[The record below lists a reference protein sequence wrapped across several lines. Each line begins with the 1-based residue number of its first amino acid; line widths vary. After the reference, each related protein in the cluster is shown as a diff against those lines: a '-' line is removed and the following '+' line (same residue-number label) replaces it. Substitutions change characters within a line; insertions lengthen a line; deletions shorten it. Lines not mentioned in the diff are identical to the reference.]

1 VEDEDGEVVKTY
13 ELPPT
18 KQNQTGEPGPVR
30 KELTRMGTWTGLK
43 KPDEASKAVASSS
56 NAEPESSAVRQG
68 LSRMGT
74 WGFGGKN
81 INKDNATAK
90 DGQNNDEEDDR
101 HIRFTISGA
110 GRRLTK
116 DDFLKEIQ
124 SLDPKARCDIIAES
138 DAPAEMKD
146 MAKKYASQES
156 PGSSRIFGAKAPQ
169 LASGK
174 GVAKSVGAEMA
185 RQRGADL
192 DDDHEQYMH
201 ESGSEDSDSDRA
213 RRRRSKGVLDSSR
226 KKDGSPLGQSGSR
239 RLSMI
244 SSHMSGEMPESE
256 AERKR
261 REGALKGV
269 DDVTEAQRGRSRK
282 VEDSGGEV
290 SETPAERRRR
300 LAALGVGSGGVEDDS
315 DDDDT
320 PRVPPP
326 VARSRGIRFAQSPV
340 RGRK

>member
-1 VEDEDGEVVKTY
+1 
-13 ELPPT
+13 
-18 KQNQTGEPGPVR
+18 
-30 KELTRMGTWTGLK
+30 MGTWTGLK
-43 KPDEASKAVASSS
+43 KPDEPNNAVASSS
-56 NAEPESSAVRQG
+56 NVQPESSAVRQG

-81 INKDNATAK
+81 TNKDDAAAK
-90 DGQNNDEEDDR
+90 DGQNEEDDDR
-101 HIRFTISGA
+101 HIRFTIGGA

-124 SLDPKARCDIIAES
+124 SLDPKARCEVIAES
-138 DAPAEMKD
+138 DAPAAMKD
-146 MAKKYASQES
+146 MARKDASQES

-174 GVAKSVGAEMA
+174 EVAKSVGAEMT
-185 RQRGADL
+185 RQRGAAV
-192 DDDHEQYMH
+192 DDEHEQYMH
-201 ESGSEDSDSDRA
+201 DSGSEDSDSDRA
-213 RRRRSKGVLDSSR
+213 RRRRAKGVLGLSRKTDSS
-226 KKDGSPLGQSGSR
+226 PTQQSSAR
-239 RLSMI
+239 HLSTLE
-244 SSHMSGEMPESE
+244 SHISGEMPESE

-269 DDVTEAQRGRSRK
+269 EDVTEAQRGRSRK

-290 SETPAERRRR
+290 SETPAEKRRR
-300 LAALGVGSGGVEDDS
+300 LAALGVGSGAAEDDS

-340 RGRK
+340 RGRR